1 MTDINE
7 YRNKKNKN
15 KKIKDMTDKE
25 IIEWQFNFLN
35 NIAKDQA
42 EWEEE

>member
-7 YRNKKNKN
+7 YRNNKNKN
-15 KKIKDMTDKE
+15 KKIKQMTNKE
-25 IIEWQFNFLN
+25 IIEWQFNLLN